1 MPHQLTRR
9 ELAALLLAATKL
21 DAAPAYAAG
30 LRDML
35 WQHLLDYIRQLDERR
50 RRRLASARSP
60 AAIEQLQAEIR
71 TNLAEMLGPLP
82 EITAL
87 NPHHGGSLQR
97 EDYVVEKIVY
107 ESRPRFL
114 VPVNLYRPRYV
125 GGPLPAVI
133 LVPGRVREGK
143 AHQPYQRFCILL
155 ARLGF
160 VVLTW
165 DPIGAG
171 ERQGHPPQA
180 TRSSH
185 VPSLGEH
192 EVLGRQCYLLGLNLL
207 QYRMWDALRAIDYLE
222 ARPEVDPGRIAMAGH
237 GGAAMEALLLACFDQ
252 RLRAAVSLSPGK
264 GFRSRAESLV
274 DPDPE
279 WILFR
284 TFEYGIDYPEI
295 LAGIAPRPLLIGLGA
310 PDPDAQALTLA
321 DFQHVTEIYE
331 SSDAADKLGV
341 APSAEQPGFTQR
353 QRELAARWLSRCL
366 ADSEQIVSEKPA
378 VIAVEQD
385 LRCVSSVPTGT
396 LVTAETVSRLNQA
409 YAEKITPQR
418 TLPTRQAEYEIYR
431 NEILHKVRRINRVG
445 IPRRE
450 AGILVPDRVFE
461 LGAFAR
467 DVAVVIAEAGKDHP
481 GVRRAVIDPLVASG
495 YRVIALD
502 LRGWGETAPMPP
514 HPGIG
519 FSWDDFLAYRALEIG
534 RPLMGQRVKDLLAA
548 APRRTNRRE
557 WLVAGVGAGALV
569 AAQAAVLEPRI
580 NGVIS
585 IGGLLSFR
593 SLLDDTS
600 PKQPLSSFLPGIVGA
615 YDMRDVY
622 AAIAPRRLLVVN
634 PQDSQRAVVE
644 PGLARRE
651 LRWTAR
657 IFEILGARNSFSL
670 QSKVPP
676 GKMQKVLT
684 NWLARS

>member
-1 MPHQLTRR
+1 
-9 ELAALLLAATKL
+9 
-21 DAAPAYAAG
+21 
-30 LRDML
+30 ML
-35 WQHLLDYIRQLDERR
+35 WQHLLDYIRQLDARR
-50 RRRLASARSP
+50 SRRLASARSP

-97 EDYVVEKIVY
+97 EDYVVERIVY

-143 AHQPYQRFCILL
+143 AHEPYQRFCILL

-160 VVLTW
+160 VALTW

-171 ERQGHPPQA
+171 ERRGHPPDA
-180 TRSSH
+180 AGSSH
-185 VPSLGEH
+185 VPSLGEQ
-192 EVLGRQCYLLGLNLL
+192 EVLARQCYLLGLNLL

-295 LAGIAPRPLLIGLGA
+295 LAGIAPRPLLIGLEA
-310 PDPDAQALTLA
+310 EDPDAQAWSLA
-321 DFQHVTEIYE
+321 DFQRITEIYE
-331 SSDAADKLGV
+331 SSDAAEKLGV
-341 APSAEQPGFTQR
+341 ASSAGQAGFTRR
-353 QRELAARWLSRCL
+353 QRELAARWLVRWL
-366 ADSEQIVSEKPA
+366 AESDQTVAEKPA
-378 VIAVEQD
+378 VTAVEQD
-385 LRCVSSVPTGT
+385 LRCVTSVPSGS
-396 LVTAETVSRLNQA
+396 LIKAETVGRLNQA

-418 TLPTRQAEYEIYR
+418 KPPARQAEYEIYR
-431 NEILHKVRRINRVG
+431 SEILHKIRLINRVG

-450 AGILVPDRVFE
+450 AGIVVPDRVFE
-461 LGAFAR
+461 VGAFAR
-467 DVAVVIAEAGKDHP
+467 GVAVVIAEAGKDHP
-481 GVRRAVIDPLVASG
+481 AVRRSVIDPLVASG

-514 HPGIG
+514 NDGIG
-519 FSWDDFLAYRALEIG
+519 FSWDDFLAYRSLEIG

-569 AAQAAVLEPRI
+569 AAQAAVLDPRI
-580 NGVIS
+580 NAVIS

-593 SLLDDTS
+593 SLLDDAS

-622 AAIAPRRLLVVN
+622 AAIAPRRLLVFN
-634 PQDSQRAVVE
+634 PRDSQRAVVD
-644 PGLARRE
+644 PDAAGRE

-657 IFEILGARNSFSL
+657 IFEILDARSSFSL

-676 GKMQKVLT
+676 GKMRRVLT
-684 NWLARS
+684 EWLARS